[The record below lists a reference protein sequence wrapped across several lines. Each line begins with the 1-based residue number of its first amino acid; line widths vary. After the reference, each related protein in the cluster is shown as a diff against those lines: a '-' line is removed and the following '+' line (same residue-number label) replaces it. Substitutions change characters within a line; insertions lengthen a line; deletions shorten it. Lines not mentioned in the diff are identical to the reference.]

1 MGHQPTKSMEDNLRI
16 VLAVLRGEITIAEAA
31 RREGTSAVSISK
43 WRDKFLAG
51 GQQALETSSRVGP
64 SSLLQGL
71 EGSPPA
77 GSLRHRPPTRL
88 PWLPVA
94 RRSGSSGRAGRSP
107 RVAVRR
113 SKAGAR

>member
-1 MGHQPTKSMEDNLRI
+1 MTGHQPTKSMEDKLRI
-16 VLAVLRGEITIAEAA
+16 VLAVLRGEITIVETA
-31 RREGTSAVSISK
+31 RREGTSAISISK
-43 WRDKFLAG
+43 WRDQFLAG
-51 GQQALETSSRVGP
+51 GQQALETSSRGGSVKPP
-64 SSLLQGL
+64 SGAEESA
-71 EGSPPA
+71 A

-94 RRSGSSGRAGRSP
+94 RRSGSSDRAGRSP

>member
-1 MGHQPTKSMEDNLRI
+1 MEDNLRI

-43 WRDKFLAG
+43 WRDQFLAG

-71 EGSPPA
+71 RDPRRQAPYATGL
-77 GSLRHRPPTRL
+77 LRGCRGYLWREDPEVQ
-88 PWLPVA
+88 VA
-94 RRSGSSGRAGRSP
+94 RVGRLE
-107 RVAVRR
+107 
-113 SKAGAR
+113 